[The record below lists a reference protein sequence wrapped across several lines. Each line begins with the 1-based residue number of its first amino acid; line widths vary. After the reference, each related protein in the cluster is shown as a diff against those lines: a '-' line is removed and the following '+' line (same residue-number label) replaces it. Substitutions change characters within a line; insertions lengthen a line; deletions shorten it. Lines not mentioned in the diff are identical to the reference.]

1 MKGGSDG
8 DKTEVVLQTGL
19 WNLSPS
25 CFHRHRGV
33 YGLRCASRLRCMD
46 KYAPWCTFLSRYVL
60 CPVCSCVLSSV
71 EELPMKFNYWHLGC
85 FLLAIGF
92 ILIGCGTLLI
102 SLAGVLVIGG
112 GLFSFFKELNK
123 DESSRSKDEIR
134 TEELDE
140 DTENKV

>member
-1 MKGGSDG
+1 
-8 DKTEVVLQTGL
+8 
-19 WNLSPS
+19 
-25 CFHRHRGV
+25 
-33 YGLRCASRLRCMD
+33 
-46 KYAPWCTFLSRYVL
+46 
-60 CPVCSCVLSSV
+60 
-71 EELPMKFNYWHLGC
+71 MKFNYWYLGC

-92 ILIGCGTLLI
+92 ILIGSSTLLI